1 MCIRDRF
8 RVVTHHQYGISA
20 LVPLMSLCGGDV
32 VDITELM
39 LGVFSGWCYP
49 LLLLLL
55 FVLVLAVVLSENS
68 TNS

>member
-1 MCIRDRF
+1 
-8 RVVTHHQYGISA
+8 
-20 LVPLMSLCGGDV
+20 MSLCGGDV